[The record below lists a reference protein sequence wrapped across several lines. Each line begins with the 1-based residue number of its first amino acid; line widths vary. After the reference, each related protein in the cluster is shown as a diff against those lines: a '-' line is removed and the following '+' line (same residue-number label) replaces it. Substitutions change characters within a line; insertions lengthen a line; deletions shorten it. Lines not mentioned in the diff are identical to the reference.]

1 MSMEFKPDA
10 FKDFPDRR
18 TSNNQDG
25 LLGQLKGKIFDEP
38 VLPDSKLEGELFKD
52 AELKLKDVP
61 TAEPSSTSDLF
72 ITEMELDATKHLE
85 GQEALDWLKENHPN
99 VYDNINGT
107 FDDGRCFQNRDYWKD
122 KLVCEEKKDGS
133 LEIYMDD
140 PSAENS
146 RITIKGGPRMWRF
159 RML

>member
-1 MSMEFKPDA
+1 MEFKPDA

-72 ITEMELDATKHLE
+72 TTEMELDATKHLE